1 VPEKKKQ
8 DISIIT
14 ERLRPILEGLNNDN
28 ISTKLFTD
36 TEAGIIKI
44 YSKEYNIVKKASAGL
59 SEILE
64 LSYGTAE
71 HHPYAIILY
80 HTAEILKNILDVWDS
95 NLSQEQISELSW
107 RSTEIKACLDRLACF
122 QT

>member
-8 DISIIT
+8 DISIIA
-14 ERLRPILEGLNNDN
+14 ERLRPILEGLNKDN
-28 ISTKLFTD
+28 ISTKLCTD

-44 YSKEYNIVKKASAGL
+44 SSKEYNIVKKASSGL

-64 LSYGTAE
+64 LSYATAE
-71 HHPYAIILY
+71 HHPYGIILY

-107 RSTEIKACLDRLACF
+107 RAIEIKASLDRLACF

>member
-1 VPEKKKQ
+1 VPKKKKQ
-8 DISIIT
+8 DISIIA
-14 ERLRPILEGLNNDN
+14 EHLRPILEGLNKDN
-28 ISTKLFTD
+28 ISTKLCTD

-64 LSYGTAE
+64 LSYATAE

-107 RSTEIKACLDRLACF
+107 RATEIKASLDRLACF

>member
-1 VPEKKKQ
+1 MPEKKKQ
-8 DISIIT
+8 DISIIA
-14 ERLRPILEGLNNDN
+14 ERLRPILEGLNKDN
-28 ISTKLFTD
+28 ISTKLCTD

-44 YSKEYNIVKKASAGL
+44 SSKEYNIVKKASSGL

-64 LSYGTAE
+64 LSYATAE
-71 HHPYAIILY
+71 HHPYAIIIY

-107 RSTEIKACLDRLACF
+107 RATEIKASLDRLACF